1 MPFDHSRPYTF
12 DRIVR
17 IAITIG
23 IFYGVITAMNYLSS
37 VLIPFVLS
45 LLIAYLLFPVVKFFD
60 KRVFKNRI
68 AAILT
73 TLLLLTLIVSGGLA
87 LALPIVVGQVQKM
100 SKLVTNLVNA
110 NFGGEL
116 PDYLHQVEAYILE
129 LGQREDVQE
138 MLKIENIESLAKRIL
153 PGVYGILNSSLGI
166 VLSIVGLT
174 IILFYVIFILLDFEE
189 ITDGWQ
195 EFLPKSYRS
204 TIVNL
209 LEDFRDGME
218 TYFRA
223 QSIIVGIVSILF
235 AVGFSLI
242 GLPMGFLLGIFI
254 GLLNFVP
261 YLQNVGFLPATFLA
275 VMHSLQSGDNFWSM
289 MGLVLLVFAVVQL
302 IQEALLTPKIMG
314 DATGMNPAMILL
326 SLTIWGKLMGVL
338 GLLIAL
344 PMTSLL
350 VSYYRRFIRKI
361 EEHKHDI
368 IVPDEMD
375 EPDTKTNPDDRNPAD
390 AAAEIILPE

>member
-23 IFYGVITAMNYLSS
+23 IFYGVITAMNYLSG

-45 LLIAYLLFPVVKFFD
+45 LLIAYLLFPVVKFLD
-60 KRVFKNRI
+60 RRVFKNRI
-68 AAILT
+68 VAILT
-73 TLLLLTLIVSGGLA
+73 TLLVLLLIGAGSLA
-87 LALPIVVGQVQKM
+87 IALPIIVGQVQKM
-100 SKLVTNLVNA
+100 GKLITNLVNA

-116 PDYLHQVEAYILE
+116 PDYLHRVEDYILE
-129 LGQREDVQE
+129 LAQREDVQE
-138 MLKIENIESLAKRIL
+138 MLKIENIEALAKRVL

-166 VLSIVGLT
+166 LLSIVGLT

-195 EFLPKSYRS
+195 DFLPKSYRS
-204 TIVNL
+204 AIVNL
-209 LEDFRDGME
+209 LDDFREGME

-223 QSIIVGIVSILF
+223 QSIIVAIVSLMF

-275 VMHSLQSGDNFWSM
+275 AMHALQTGDSFWSM

-302 IQEALLTPKIMG
+302 TQEAVLTPKIMG
-314 DATGMNPAMILL
+314 DATGLNPAMILL
-326 SLTIWGKLMGVL
+326 SLTVWGKLLGVL

-350 VSYYRRFIRKI
+350 VSYYRRFMRRI
-361 EEHKHDI
+361 EESRDGADLI
-368 IVPDEMD
+368 EVLEEDE
-375 EPDTKTNPDDRNPAD
+375 ED
-390 AAAEIILPE
+390 AATAPPTADTPTE